1 MSSEKISKSLLRK
14 LKIANQ
20 LKTDERK
27 QFEKEY
33 TPFLLIVDTNNFKEV
48 KVNCENL
55 YKKELKIDSIAKI
68 NNKLSTEDYYNEF
81 NSVALGMSLRVRF
94 NNNRG
99 LNFISIWIPDVISVE
114 FEKSPESFLDI
125 IEKYSFDLPY

>member
-1 MSSEKISKSLLRK
+1 MSSEKISESLLRK

-48 KVNCENL
+48 KVNGENL